1 MDDYNKNILNI
12 SQNEWCSRI
21 VYVLTPQILEGFR
34 SIFMNAYAQ
43 CKKSNELTK
52 YLSVFQQLCGVIP
65 KWNETTITSETNKI
79 ISNSNCAH
87 LEDMLS
93 CMHILQLKLLSTMRV
108 GHTQKQIH
116 INIPKL
122 STFIH
127 DVYINCARELYKY
140 TYLYEILGPE
150 HTLQKQRNNHQLELL
165 VQNCI
170 IYTVRNNIPISKL
183 LDAYLSENMEEVLKE
198 ETIETPIE
206 TDEDVQNDGLLS
218 KEELNEK
225 MHAHI
230 RNNTNELDAIV
241 NAPTLTTNSINSV
254 TDNDMP
260 ISTKMPEIDELP
272 VMELQNKNDND
283 NNNVDDMNIREIK
296 DPLNA
301 HKSIYDDD
309 SINMLKDTLTTSNS
323 NDSIHTMHKMNG
335 GNMDNDNSNG
345 EFNNLLVQEVQDGNA
360 SENVEIKTPE
370 INNISDTKTLQF
382 SAFPE
387 L

>member
-43 CKKSNELTK
+43 CKKSNELPK

-65 KWNETTITSETNKI
+65 RWNESTIMSETNKI
-79 ISNSNCAH
+79 IANSNCAH

-206 TDEDVQNDGLLS
+206 TEEDILDDGLLS

-241 NAPTLTTNSINSV
+241 NAPTLSVNSTETPITTKLPEM
-254 TDNDMP
+254 D
-260 ISTKMPEIDELP
+260 KLPEINDELP
-272 VMELQNKNDND
+272 IINDEPLGSD
-283 NNNVDDMNIREIK
+283 IKEIK

-301 HKSIYDDD
+301 HKSIYDDS
-309 SINMLKDTLTTSNS
+309 SINMLKDTLPTSNS
-323 NDSIHTMHKMNG
+323 NDSIHSMSG
-335 GNMDNDNSNG
+335 GNNDNS
-345 EFNNLLVQEVQDGNA
+345 EFNNLLVQDNNNV
-360 SENVEIKTPE
+360 SENVEIKTQEIKTPE
-370 INNISDTKTLQF
+370 INNITDTKTLQF